1 MNLCK
6 LGLVGTLCAAGI
18 LGNAPAL
25 AADSATVSVSA
36 TVVGTCKFNSGGSVA
51 FALDPSSASNAT
63 GTVTQPAF
71 WCTKG
76 ASYTITDDK
85 GVNEAVAGTAPR
97 RMVHATLPTEFI
109 PYSFS
114 YTATGAGTGKTLP
127 ITLDIASTVVN
138 ADFVNAAAGSYA
150 DTVTL
155 SITP

>member
-1 MNLCK
+1 MKLCK
-6 LGLVGTLCAAGI
+6 LVVVGALCATGI
-18 LGNAPAL
+18 LGSAAAL
-25 AADSATVSVSA
+25 AADTATVAVSA
-36 TVVGTCKFNSGGSVA
+36 TVVGTCKFNSGGSVG
-51 FALDPSSASNAT
+51 FTLDPSVGTDEN

-85 GVNEAVAGTAPR
+85 GVNEAVANTAPR
-97 RMVHATLPTEFI
+97 RMVHATVVTEFI

-114 YTATGAGTGKTLP
+114 YTATGAGTGPALP
-127 ITLDIASTVVN
+127 ITMNISSTVVS
-138 ADFVNAAAGSYA
+138 ADYVNKTAGSYT

>member
-1 MNLCK
+1 MKLSNLIA
-6 LGLVGTLCAAGI
+6 VGTLCAVGAI
-18 LGNAPAL
+18 CNTAV
-25 AADSATVSVSA
+25 AADTATVTVSA
-36 TVVGTCKFNSGGSVA
+36 NVVGTCKFNSGGSVS
-51 FALDPSSASNAT
+51 FTLDPTSAIDAP

-76 ASYTITDDK
+76 ATYTITDNL

-97 RMVHATLPTEFI
+97 RMKHASLAEYI

-114 YTATGAGTGKTLP
+114 YTASSTGNGKTSP
-127 ITLDIASTVVN
+127 ITLDISASVVN
-138 ADFVNAAAGSYA
+138 ADFVNASAGNYS